1 MVRFPRLVILFGH
14 TYQITAWK
22 KGLLE
27 GMMDE
32 LQRKEAGSFRGDG
45 TVVCSL
51 GLGTD
56 MFQVFFTVFPYL
68 ITNAV
73 WKELSFLSH

>member
-1 MVRFPRLVILFGH
+1 
-14 TYQITAWK
+14 
-22 KGLLE
+22 
-27 GMMDE
+27 MDE
-32 LQRKEAGSFRGDG
+32 LQRKLAGSFRGDG
-45 TVVCSL
+45 TVMCSL

-56 MFQVFFTVFPYL
+56 VFQIFFTVFPYV